1 MTIRTEA
8 KRVKMGQ
15 SLTDF
20 DTQAVNAINQLKGI
34 RANLVKMRAAV
45 HDDADFIEDDE
56 NEIDVV
62 IAKINTSI
70 NSITK
75 DS

>member
-1 MTIRTEA
+1 
-8 KRVKMGQ
+8 MGQ

>member
-62 IAKINTSI
+62 IDKINTSI

>member
-1 MTIRTEA
+1 MSIRTEA

-20 DTQAVNAINQLKGI
+20 GTQAVNAINQLKGI
-34 RANLVKMRAAV
+34 RANLIKMKAVV

-62 IAKINTSI
+62 IAEINTSI

>member
-34 RANLVKMRAAV
+34 RANLIKIRAAV
-45 HDDADFIEDDE
+45 HDDADFTEDDE